1 MQPAH
6 PRRNPLIPIITTRPG
21 FIRFGDHPIECEVT
35 EAEKDWLNS
44 LSGECES
51 DRAIENFHESTP
63 PVDDAQTKRRLQLAI
78 DIGLRA
84 GALIDSH
91 TIPVSSRWVTHTDPD
106 WIATDYT
113 NERLLRPERSALELA
128 RVIDSRCES
137 PIHIAGA
144 NYLSH
149 AIMRAAKVANIPTT
163 ADPLSAAL
171 IVFPSVSHPFV
182 SDYDFVELERRPHLH
197 VGIRHTRS
205 TVGPLVIPGESSC
218 IRCAHLHRVDQDST
232 WPMQTIGWR
241 NSVNHSTADP
251 LLTHMTALFSL
262 CVIRSWCDGKNM
274 SQKSWHAELPVPIF
288 TAVTKLPHPLCGCTI
303 SS

>member
-6 PRRNPLIPIITTRPG
+6 PRRNPLIPIISTRPG

-35 EAEKDWLNS
+35 EAEKDWLNA

-182 SDYDFVELERRPHLH
+182 SDYDFVELERRLVRLERAVL
-197 VGIRHTRS
+197 VGEREHPAVEVDRGSAGGAFVGERRDAHSRRAAIGGAHASRLRRSLRMTSVSTRTLGMS
-205 TVGPLVIPGESSC
+205 SRRPTSSSSVGSMIGSC
-218 IRCAHLHRVDQDST
+218 
-232 WPMQTIGWR
+232 
-241 NSVNHSTADP
+241 
-251 LLTHMTALFSL
+251 
-262 CVIRSWCDGKNM
+262 
-274 SQKSWHAELPVPIF
+274 
-288 TAVTKLPHPLCGCTI
+288 
-303 SS
+303 